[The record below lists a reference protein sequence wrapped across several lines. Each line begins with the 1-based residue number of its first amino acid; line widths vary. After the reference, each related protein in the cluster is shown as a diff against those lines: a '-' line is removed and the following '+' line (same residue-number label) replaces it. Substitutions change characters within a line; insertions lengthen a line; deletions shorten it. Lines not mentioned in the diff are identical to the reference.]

1 MTEYES
7 LSVYECLSVIVSSLA
22 VLISLFVWNGQ
33 RKLQKE
39 SLEMQKATAEL
50 AKKQL
55 ELLVREDEAKNT
67 ALLTAELVKEGGV
80 HYFIIRNIGQV
91 EATGVDFEVLVEP
104 ENNPLVM
111 NNAKQLLPIPKL
123 QPDSKVSLLAF
134 LHLKSL
140 RAYNVKISW
149 VNPNGEKTVTE
160 TFVSL

>member
-1 MTEYES
+1 MTE
-7 LSVYECLSVIVSSLA
+7 YECLSVIVSSLA
-22 VLISLFVWNGQ
+22 ALISLVVWNGQ

-55 ELLVREDEAKNT
+55 ELLVRENKAKNT
-67 ALLTAELVKEGGV
+67 ALLTAELVKEGGE
-80 HYFIIRNIGQV
+80 HYFIIRNIG
-91 EATGVDFEVLVEP
+91 EAEVTDIDFEVLVEP

-123 QPDSKVSLLAF
+123 QPDSKIQLLAF
-134 LHLKSL
+134 IHLKSP

-149 VNPNGEKTVTE
+149 VNPNGEKAVTK

>member
-1 MTEYES
+1 MTIFES
-7 LSVYECLSVIVSSLA
+7 LSVIVSSLA
-22 VLISLFVWNGQ
+22 ALISLVVWNGQ

-55 ELLVREDEAKNT
+55 ELLVREDEAKHT
-67 ALLTAELVKEGGV
+67 AILSAELVKNGGE
-80 HYFIIRNIGQV
+80 HYFIIRNMGEV

-134 LHLKSL
+134 IHLKSP

-149 VNPNGEKTVTE
+149 TNPNGEKAVTE